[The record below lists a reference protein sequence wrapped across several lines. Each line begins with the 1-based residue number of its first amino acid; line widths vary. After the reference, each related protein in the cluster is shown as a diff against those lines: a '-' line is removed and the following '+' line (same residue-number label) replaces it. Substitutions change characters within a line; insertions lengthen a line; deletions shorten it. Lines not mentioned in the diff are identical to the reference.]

1 MRSIFRGEEAMTETR
16 PAENA
21 QHFPREKRYLILAE
35 ERSGAPHCGRPGG
48 GVLRYSPPPTVAIL
62 DSTRA
67 GETEGGIPVVGAAND
82 ALCFNPTTA
91 LVGVATQGG
100 RFPPAWRD
108 LTRSCVAKGL
118 DVENGLH
125 EFLTEDPELVELA
138 TRHKVELHDLR
149 KPPDG
154 LNVPTGENL
163 ELDARVVLTVGSDC
177 AIGKMTVSL
186 ELDREAQ
193 QRGLRSV
200 FVPTG
205 QTGIAIAGWGISVDA
220 VVSDFLAGAAE
231 RLVVQGSDKGDL
243 LWVEGQGALLHPAYS
258 GVTLGLMHGSA
269 PHAYV
274 LCHLAGSPAIE
285 GYPEEPIPLLGELV
299 ELHER
304 ASLPARPAK
313 VACIALNTSDL
324 GDAEARAAVA
334 QAEAE
339 TGLPADDPVRF
350 GAARLLDALLP
361 RTGTVGAAR

>member
-1 MRSIFRGEEAMTETR
+1 MGETR

-21 QHFPREKRYLILAE
+21 QHFSRIKRYLILAE
-35 ERSGAPHCGRPGG
+35 GKSGDPHYGKTARGVLHYAPH
-48 GVLRYSPPPTVAIL
+48 PTVAIL
-62 DSTRA
+62 DSERA
-67 GETEGGIPVVGAAND
+67 GETENGIPVVGSVND

-100 RFPPAWRD
+100 RFPPAWRE
-108 LTRSCVAKGL
+108 LLRSCVAKGL

-125 EFLTEDPELVELA
+125 EFLTDDAELVELA
-138 TRHKVELHDLR
+138 ERHRVELSDLR
-149 KPPDG
+149 KPPAD

-163 ELDARVVLTVGSDC
+163 EVDARIVLTVGSDC

-186 ELDREAQ
+186 ELDREARK
-193 QRGLRSV
+193 RGLRSV

-231 RLVVQGSDKGDL
+231 RLVVEGAGKGDL

-274 LCHLAGSPAIE
+274 LCHQAGATAIE
-285 GYPEEPIPLLGELV
+285 GYPEHPIPPLGELV

-304 ASLPARPAK
+304 ASLTARPAR
-313 VACIALNTSDL
+313 VACIALNTRAL
-324 GDAEARAAVA
+324 GEDEARAAVA
-334 QAEAE
+334 EAEEE
-339 TGLPADDPVRF
+339 TGLPGDDPVRF
-350 GAARLLDALLP
+350 GAARLLDAVLQSIEL
-361 RTGTVGAAR
+361 RTGAVRAET